1 MRRQRSSRSRAAA
14 RYWAARS
21 LPGRWHP
28 AMYSPWLASTPQL
41 LIRLKVSHTPMMY
54 SAWSVRDQM
63 NLSITASVI

>member
-1 MRRQRSSRSRAAA
+1 
-14 RYWAARS
+14 
-21 LPGRWHP
+21 
-28 AMYSPWLASTPQL
+28 MYSPWLASTPQL